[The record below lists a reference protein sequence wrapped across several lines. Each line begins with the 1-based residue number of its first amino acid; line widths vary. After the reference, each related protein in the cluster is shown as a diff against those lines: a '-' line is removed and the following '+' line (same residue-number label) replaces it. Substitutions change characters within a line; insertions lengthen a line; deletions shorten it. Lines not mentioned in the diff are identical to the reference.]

1 MRSLSLSCPGCCA
14 TYEACF
20 AGEEPPAFSCRFCR
34 AQLDE
39 VAWETSTATE
49 GADHADLPQ
58 LRVTQHP
65 FGELR
70 VWLDHDLGDDEL
82 HGRGTA

>member
-1 MRSLSLSCPGCCA
+1 
-14 TYEACF
+14 
-20 AGEEPPAFSCRFCR
+20 
-34 AQLDE
+34 
-39 VAWETSTATE
+39 
-49 GADHADLPQ
+49 
-58 LRVTQHP
+58 VTQHP